1 MRKSTQ
7 AAIGFAVSGI
17 FLWLAFRS
25 IDLPALGTALRTIE
39 PLYIVPFVAITM
51 LQMWWRA
58 VRWRLLL
65 LDTRDCSARS
75 LFGPMMVGF
84 AFNSVFPARAGEFAR
99 PLALQKTEGVPFA
112 AGFSTVVLE
121 RLLDAMTLLAV
132 LAVVPL
138 VLPFD
143 PHAEQ
148 VWDARRE
155 VAGTALAG
163 MLAGGLFAA
172 GAVAAVLSF
181 RVGDRRP
188 GLARGAGVF
197 AAACALAAMG
207 VVLGPF
213 IDRQGEYSFG
223 RLYVLNAETFRELG
237 RGLSRFV
244 GVLLLGVVGMMLPP
258 VQRIVLGVIN
268 RLPLVPAGARGTLA
282 GAFERFASGF
292 DALRSPGRLVLIV
305 GHTLV
310 VWLLG
315 GWSFLVMA
323 RGVPGLEMTFAHAM
337 AYLAITAIAISL
349 PSAPGFWGLY
359 EAGGI
364 VAMLVLGLVP
374 STQEGRALALGY
386 TIVCH
391 FFQWHTIVWVWP
403 TRRGFTFVG
412 ATWSRRGIRVDPE
425 GARGSNPRAG
435 RAVDRWA
442 GAAAPRSGP
451 SPGPCACRPAWG
463 GPVVDTVGGTEKAR

>member
-7 AAIGFAVSGI
+7 AVIGFAVSGV

-25 IDLPALGTALRTIE
+25 IDLKSLGTALGTIE
-39 PLYIVPFVAITM
+39 PVYIVPFVGITM

-58 VRWRLLL
+58 LRWRLLL
-65 LDTRDCSARS
+65 LDTKDCSSRA
-75 LFGPMMVGF
+75 LFGPMMIGF

-99 PLALQKTEGVPFA
+99 PLALQKTEGIPFA

-143 PHAEQ
+143 PNAEQ
-148 VWDARRE
+148 VWDTRRE
-155 VAGTALAG
+155 VPGTALVG
-163 MLAGGLFAA
+163 MLTAGFFLV
-172 GAVAAVLSF
+172 GAVAAVVSF

-188 GLARGAGVF
+188 ALSRASGGLAAVCAVGAM
-197 AAACALAAMG
+197 L

-213 IDRQGEYSFG
+213 IDRQGDYAFG
-223 RLYVLNAETFRELG
+223 KLYVLNAETFRELG
-237 RGLSRFV
+237 GGLSRFV
-244 GVLLLGVVGMMLPP
+244 GVLLVGVVGMMLPP
-258 VQRIVLGVIN
+258 VQRLALGVIA
-268 RLPLVPAGARGTLA
+268 RLPLVGEGVRGGLA
-282 GAFERFASGF
+282 GLFTKFASGF
-292 DALRSPGRLVLIV
+292 DALRNPGRLALIV
-305 GHTLV
+305 MHTLI
-310 VWLLG
+310 VWVLG
-315 GWSFLVMA
+315 GFSFLVMA
-323 RGVPGLEMTFAHAM
+323 WGVPGLGMTMSHAM

-374 STQEGRALALGY
+374 STEEGRALALGY

-391 FFQWHTIVWVWP
+391 FFQWLPITVVGLAYAAKIHI
-403 TRRGFTFVG
+403 RGGEAPG
-412 ATWSRRGIRVDPE
+412 AGDQ
-425 GARGSNPRAG
+425 
-435 RAVDRWA
+435 
-442 GAAAPRSGP
+442 GP
-451 SPGPCACRPAWG
+451 G
-463 GPVVDTVGGTEKAR
+463 